1 MKLLDAS
8 ILSIS
13 LALMVVGIHQTWAN
27 GIGFSY
33 PLFMLAVGLL
43 FWFQLRRNKVLA
55 SNQQHIP
62 ARRKGKN
69 AGRNR

>member
-8 ILSIS
+8 LLSIS

-43 FWFQLRRNKVLA
+43 FWFQLRRNKVPA
-55 SNQQHIP
+55 SNQQQILG
-62 ARRKGKN
+62 RKKGKN
-69 AGRNR
+69 LGRKR